1 MIRRLAVAVATYLL
15 LFAIGP
21 SAGVAL
27 GSPSS
32 AASAL
37 LGSTSASAITSA
49 ECDVQV
55 NDTPSKLLP
64 CIQQDDLWKHMQ
76 AFEAI
81 AVANLSPADNHPS
94 RNSGEPGY
102 KASADYVAQ
111 KMTDA
116 GYNVTIQQYTF
127 TYYAFKAPPTMSE
140 VSPVAHDY
148 GLSTEWNAGQSVG
161 TANAELQPAG
171 GIIIPPT
178 PTPTSSS
185 GCTAGDFS
193 GFVAGRIALIQRGTC
208 FFGEKVL
215 NAQAAGASG
224 VIIFNEGNPDRTAVL
239 NGSLV
244 DAAGN
249 PIIPTIPVAF
259 TSFAI
264 GSDLLNQYQQAVQN
278 QTPLPV
284 MNITIQAI
292 VQPNAPDYNV
302 IAESKGG
309 DKNHVVVVD
318 AHLDAIYGEG
328 MLDNASGSATILDI
342 AEKMKNV
349 TPRNKLRFIW
359 FGGEELG
366 LLGSIYYVNNLSSN
380 DRSHIGYD
388 LDADVTATPNY
399 VVGVLDPAG
408 PDLFGRNVTATFPN
422 RVYKASR
429 VARDQAIAYFDS
441 INLNHEL
448 FSPVGT
454 DAFSFNEVGI
464 PASGLLTGQDCCK
477 SQAEV
482 DLFGGTT
489 GNFEGNLGTTDGGCV
504 DNPFLWCD
512 NLSNNDPAVLTFM
525 SKAFATMVV
534 QMAFD
539 TKVMSASNNAVFN
552 KKLPIASEATRRFEA
567 K

>member
-1 MIRRLAVAVATYLL
+1 MIRRLAVAMATYLL

-37 LGSTSASAITSA
+37 LGSTSANAITSA
-49 ECDVQV
+49 ECDAQV